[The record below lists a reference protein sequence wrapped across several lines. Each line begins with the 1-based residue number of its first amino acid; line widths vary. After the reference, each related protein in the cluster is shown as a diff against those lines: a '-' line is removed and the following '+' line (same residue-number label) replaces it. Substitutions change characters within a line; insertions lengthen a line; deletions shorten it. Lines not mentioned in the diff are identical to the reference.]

1 MKKIKKKP
9 IKRLTPQE
17 KIQFKKQFHKLAK
30 NEITEIK
37 KNAANELTA
46 YIIAALAITAR
57 DELDFGK
64 KRILKLEKRFLNQFN
79 ALVDGRITLQDIEI
93 ALKEECNID
102 FRDFVGDIYEK

>member
-1 MKKIKKKP
+1 MKKLKKKP
-9 IKRLTPQE
+9 TKRLTPQE

-37 KNAANELTA
+37 KNAADELTT
-46 YIIAALAITAR
+46 YVVAALAITAR

-79 ALVDGRITLQDIEI
+79 ALVEGRITLEDIET

-102 FRDFVGDIYEK
+102 CQEFIRDIYER